1 MKLDTAGLQAFV
13 AVVEHGSFSK
23 AAGAL
28 FITQAGLSRRLK
40 NLETQLGVVLIERT
54 TRAWRLSQI
63 GHGFL
68 PRAQRLISDMSA
80 AFQEVRD
87 TSRAAQSEVA
97 IACVSS
103 VASHLLPRIV
113 SRYMR
118 RFPGNRV
125 RILDAAAHEVTDAV
139 LSKRA
144 DIGITV
150 LPAPLRGV
158 ESATLLQDPFVLV
171 CRDDHPLKSKKEVR
185 WRELRSE
192 SLILLTHGTGSGLFF
207 ERSLSE
213 LGIEL
218 PCAYQV
224 LHPSAALGLVNEGLG
239 AAILPNLIL
248 FRDAYPRIR
257 AVPLAGPAI
266 RRQIALIHPQDV
278 TLTAAARALAG
289 VVKEV
294 FAAWT
299 RSSRPARPARTA
311 RAARRPH
318 KS

>member
-1 MKLDTAGLQAFV
+1 MKFDTAGLQAFV

-23 AAGAL
+23 AATAL

-54 TRAWRLSQI
+54 TRTWRLSQV

-68 PRAQRLISDMSA
+68 PRAQRLLSDINN
-80 AFQEVRD
+80 AFHEVRD
-87 TSRAAQSEVA
+87 TSRLDQAEVG

-113 SRYMR
+113 SHYTQ
-118 RFPGNRV
+118 RFPRNRL
-125 RILDAAAHEVTDAV
+125 RLFDAAAHEVTDAV

-150 LPAPLRGV
+150 LPAPLRGI
-158 ESATLLQDPFVLV
+158 EAAPLLHDPFVLV
-171 CRDDHPLKSKKEVR
+171 CRDDHKLKSKKEVR
-185 WRELRSE
+185 WRELRNE
-192 SLILLTHGTGSGLFF
+192 SLILLSHGTGSGLYFD
-207 ERSLSE
+207 RAVAE
-213 LGIEL
+213 LNIVL
-218 PCAYQV
+218 PRTYEV
-224 LHPSAALGLVNEGLG
+224 LHPTSALGLVNEGLG

-257 AVPLAGPAI
+257 AVPLVGPVV

-278 TLTAAARALAG
+278 TLTVAARGLATI
-289 VVKEV
+289 VKEV

-299 RSSRPARPARTA
+299 RSSRQ
-311 RAARRPH
+311 ARRH
-318 KS
+318 